1 MNVLKDYVLC
11 VIVFVVVVG
20 LGIMLANSLFKYSE
34 AKVEDGSTYVDLL
47 DINMIAK
54 ENVNLM
60 IVAHPDD
67 ETIWGGA
74 HLLEEN
80 YFVVCV
86 TCGNVDY
93 RDAEFKEVM
102 KRTGDSYT
110 FLGYSD
116 LEGSKISDWE
126 NEKERI
132 AEDLELIIKG
142 RDWEK
147 IVTHNPVGEYGHKH
161 HIMISEMVSKVA
173 SKDNLYYFGRY
184 YKENE
189 IPVMERV
196 NSAYYKIKMND
207 LISVYKSQPRAM
219 KRHKHMM
226 EYENFVQYYD
236 W

>member
-1 MNVLKDYVLC
+1 MKDYVGC
-11 VIVFVVVVG
+11 VIVLVLVT
-20 LGIMLANSLFKYSE
+20 GIGIVLAKSLFKYSE
-34 AKVEDGSTYVDLL
+34 AKIDDGSTYVDLL

-74 HLLEEN
+74 HLLEED

-93 RDAEFKEVM
+93 RDAEFSEVM

-110 FLGYSD
+110 FLGYPD

-126 NEKERI
+126 NEKEKI
-132 AEDLELIIKG
+132 AKDLELIIKG

-147 IVTHNPVGEYGHKH
+147 IVTHNPAGEYGHKH
-161 HIMISEMVSKVA
+161 HIMVSEMVSNVA

-184 YKENE
+184 YKKNE
-189 IPVMERV
+189 IPVMEKI
-196 NSAYYKIKMND
+196 SLDYYNQKMND
-207 LISVYKSQPRAM
+207 LISVYKSQPKAM
-219 KRHKHMM
+219 KRHNHMM
-226 EYENFVQYYD
+226 EYENFVQCFA